1 MRQIAIL
8 SLVFDNYGTRLQSYA
23 LCKALH
29 RICGDEAHVEVV
41 DVDTP
46 WGKAMSIS
54 KKQLLLNAFKKYGI
68 YGFPYIYRAFKWKY
82 EYGIAQNRASVEL
95 EHKRSNLFKLLNG
108 KIPYT
113 SKHFTMDDI
122 RMGALNDYDT
132 LIVGSDQVWNGI
144 RVPNQDVFLLDFAK
158 QQKCL
163 TYAASFGMSMMPPHI
178 SHIYE
183 NGLKKFSNMLIR
195 EDEGVEICK
204 ELGRKDA
211 QRVLDPTLLLHY
223 DDYSEIMDDAVPQI
237 DGKYIL
243 VYSLNRSYG
252 IYDETYKLCKRLGY
266 KMVVLKRSFVPP
278 INMEKYKGVV
288 DLFAVSPGGFLSLIK
303 NAECVLTNSF
313 HALIFSINFNTPFY
327 LYLDRAELENSRLIT
342 MAKLCRLESRIYW
355 EMQSLPKSIEKI
367 DYTESNKILSLER
380 DKSITLL
387 KESLGL

>member
-29 RICGDEAHVEVV
+29 RICGNEALVEVV

-46 WGKAMSIS
+46 WGITKNTS
-54 KKQLLLNAFKKYGI
+54 KKELLINAFKKYGI
-68 YGFPYIYRAFKWKY
+68 YGFTYVCQAFKWKC
-82 EYGIAQNRASVEL
+82 ECRITQSRASVEL
-95 EHKRSNLFKLLNG
+95 ENKRSKLFELLNG

-113 SKHFTMDDI
+113 HKHFTMDDI
-122 RMGALNDYDT
+122 RKGALDGYDT

-163 TYAASFGMSMMPPHI
+163 TYAASFGMSKMPPQI
-178 SHIYE
+178 SPIYE
-183 NGLKKFSNMLIR
+183 EGLKKFSSLLIR

-204 ELGRKDA
+204 DMGRTDA
-211 QRVLDPTLLLHY
+211 QRVLDPTLLLQY
-223 DDYSEIMDDAVPQI
+223 DDYLEIINDDIPQI

-252 IYDETYKLCKRLGY
+252 IYDETYKLCKRLDH
-266 KMVVLKRSFVPP
+266 KMVVLRRSFVPP
-278 INMEKYKGVV
+278 VNIDKYKRCV

-342 MAKLCRLESRIYW
+342 MAKMCHLENRIYW
-355 EMQSLPKSIEKI
+355 EMQSLPNAIEKI
-367 DYTESNKILSLER
+367 DYTESNRILSNER
-380 DKSITLL
+380 DKSISLL

>member
-41 DVDTP
+41 DVETP
-46 WGKAMSIS
+46 FGIPKNIS
-54 KKQLLLNAFKKYGI
+54 KKKLLINSFKKYGI
-68 YGFPYIYRAFKWKY
+68 YGVVYVYRTFKWVY
-82 EYGIAQNRASVEL
+82 ERRITQRNASVEL
-95 EHKRSNLFKLLNG
+95 ERKRSKLFELLNG

-113 SKHFTMDDI
+113 SKHFSMDDI
-122 RMGALNDYDT
+122 RKGALNDYDT

-158 QQKCL
+158 HQKCL
-163 TYAASFGMSMMPPHI
+163 TYAASFGMSKMPPHI
-178 SHIYE
+178 SHVYE
-183 NGLKKFSNMLIR
+183 KGLKNFSSLLIR
-195 EDEGVEICK
+195 EDEGVKICK
-204 ELGRKDA
+204 ELGRTDA
-211 QRVLDPTLLLHY
+211 QRVLDPTLLLQY
-223 DDYSEIMDDAVPQI
+223 DDYLEIIDDSVPQI

-266 KMVVLKRSFVPP
+266 KMVVLRRSFVPP
-278 INMEKYKGVV
+278 VNMEKYKDAV

-342 MAKLCRLESRIYW
+342 MAKMCHLEKRIYW
-355 EMQSLPKSIEKI
+355 EMQSLPKSVEKI
-367 DYTESNKILSLER
+367 DYTESNRILSDER
-380 DKSITLL
+380 EKSITLL

>member
-41 DVDTP
+41 DVETP
-46 WGKAMSIS
+46 FGIPKNVS
-54 KKQLLLNAFKKYGI
+54 KKKLLINSFRKYGI
-68 YGFPYIYRAFKWKY
+68 YGFVYVYRTFKWVY
-82 EYGIAQNRASVEL
+82 ERRITQRSASLEL
-95 EHKRSNLFKLLNG
+95 ERKRSELFRLLNW

-113 SKHFTMDDI
+113 SRHFTMDDI
-122 RMGALNDYDT
+122 RNGALNDYDT

-144 RVPNQDVFLLDFAK
+144 RVPNQDVFLLEFAR

-163 TYAASFGMSMMPPHI
+163 TYAASFGMSKLPPHI

-183 NGLKKFSNMLIR
+183 KGLKKFSSMLIR

-204 ELGRKDA
+204 KLGRTDA
-211 QRVLDPTLLLHY
+211 QRVLDPTLLLQY
-223 DDYSEIMDDAVPQI
+223 DDYLEIIDDNIPQI
-237 DGKYIL
+237 DSKYIL

-266 KMVVLKRSFVPP
+266 KMVVLRRSFVPP
-278 INMEKYKGVV
+278 VHMEKYKGTV

>member
-41 DVDTP
+41 NVETP
-46 WGKAMSIS
+46 WGNQKNIS
-54 KKQLLLNAFKKYGI
+54 KKQLLINAFKEYGV
-68 YGFPYIYRAFKWKY
+68 YGFPYIYRTFKWKY
-82 EYGIAQNRASVEL
+82 ERRIAQRSASEEL
-95 EHKRSNLFKLLNG
+95 EHKRSKLFELLNE

-113 SKHFTMDDI
+113 SRLFTMDDI
-122 RMGALNDYDT
+122 RKGALSDYDT

-144 RVPNQDVFLLDFAK
+144 RVPDQDVFLLDFAK
-158 QQKCL
+158 HQKCL
-163 TYAASFGMSMMPPHI
+163 TYAASFGMSKMPPHI
-178 SHIYE
+178 SHVYE
-183 NGLKKFSNMLIR
+183 KGLKNFSSLLIR
-195 EDEGVEICK
+195 EDEGVKICK
-204 ELGRKDA
+204 KLGRTDA
-211 QRVLDPTLLLHY
+211 KRVLDPTLLLCY
-223 DDYSEIMDDAVPQI
+223 EDYLEIIDDSVPQI
-237 DGKYIL
+237 GGKYIL

-266 KMVVLKRSFVPP
+266 KMVVLRRSFVPP
-278 INMEKYKGVV
+278 VNMEKYKDTV

-327 LYLDRAELENSRLIT
+327 LYLDRADLENSRLIT
-342 MAKLCRLESRIYW
+342 MAKMCHLENRIYW
-355 EMQSLPKSIEKI
+355 EMQSLPKSIGEI
-367 DYTESNKILSLER
+367 DYTESNRILSNER